1 MEQIEL
7 HSLAKI
13 NLSLDVT
20 GKRPNGYHDVEMVM
34 QTVYL
39 SDTVRLRLRPDGRIR
54 LTSNLPFL
62 PTDDRNIAV
71 KAVRLL
77 QKECGLSVG
86 ADISLHKRIPVAAGL
101 AGGSSNAAAVLFGMN
116 RLLGLGL
123 PRERLARLGTQ
134 LGADVPYCL
143 LRGTA
148 LARGIGEELTPLP
161 AMPSCTVLLAKPP
174 VSVSTKEVYEALEQ
188 AGTIAHPDT
197 KGMLDA
203 IQSRDLKRIAGCMG
217 NVLEP
222 VTERKH
228 PVVGQLRQ
236 IMLDAGAM
244 GAMMSG
250 SGPTVFG
257 LFDRRQAARA
267 AQKEIL
273 DKGLARQVY
282 ITRIHN
288 RRDFDG
294 CEI

>member
-39 SDTVRLRLRPDGRIR
+39 SDTVRLRLRPDGWIR

-123 PRERLARLGTQ
+123 PREKLARLGTQ

-188 AGTIAHPDT
+188 AGTIVHPNT

-203 IQSRDLKRIAGCMG
+203 IQSRDLNRIAGCMG

-228 PVVGQLRQ
+228 PIVGQLRQ

-257 LFDRRQAARA
+257 LFDRRPAARA